1 MLRTNSRASPVYVDA
16 RSVRHTVVRGRVG
29 KPHSI
34 RWYPESFTVS
44 RSECD
49 VMIVRARI
57 QGWNGSNKVP
67 SPIVRRIFFVPP
79 KLRIAHAVE
88 QERSVRSG
96 S

>member
-1 MLRTNSRASPVYVDA
+1 MLVAFGTQWFEDE
-16 RSVRHTVVRGRVG
+16 VG

-49 VMIVRARI
+49 VMIVRACI

-79 KLRIAHAVE
+79 KLRIAHAVRAGA
-88 QERSVRSG
+88 QRPFDG